1 MTISSPT
8 QQTLPP
14 GARAL
19 VFETSAGTIAG
30 WEAGDGARCVLLLH
44 GNSSTKA
51 IFRGQFDS
59 ELARDYRLVAFDLP
73 GHGASDDAREPEK
86 TYNIP
91 GYARLMYELMA
102 LAQTSEPAVVGWS
115 LGGHIAIEML
125 GQAMT
130 RGKMAL
136 RGLALSGTPPAG
148 PGIEEVGEAFRP
160 SPHMQVSFKENP
172 SKSELALYARMTCG
186 KIGGQHNSLAQ
197 ELLEAVYRCDGRSR
211 RLTAEHWMTGAEGHP
226 QRAVVANW
234 PRPIAVIQGEKE
246 PFFDNARLDDIAWGN
261 LWENRVHILPDCGHA
276 PFFEAPAAYNTL
288 LKRFLATLW

>member
-1 MTISSPT
+1 MTISPPT
-8 QQTLPP
+8 RQTLPP

-19 VFETSAGTIAG
+19 DFETSAGAIAG
-30 WEAGDGARCVLLLH
+30 WEAGGGERCVLFLH

-51 IFRGQFDS
+51 IFRSQFDS
-59 ELARDYRLVAFDLP
+59 DLVRDYRLVAFDLP
-73 GHGASDDAREPEK
+73 GHGASDDAHAPER

-91 GYARLMYELMA
+91 GYAHLICELMA
-102 LAQTSEPAVVGWS
+102 LAQISEPAVVGWS

-125 GQAMT
+125 GQ
-130 RGKMAL
+130 GIAL
-136 RGLALSGTPPAG
+136 RGLVLSGTPPAG
-148 PGIEEVGEAFRP
+148 PGVEEVGAAFRP

-172 SKSELALYARMTCG
+172 SKAELALYARMTCS
-186 KIGGQHNSLAQ
+186 QRNSLPQ

-226 QRAVVANW
+226 QRAVVADW

-276 PFFEAPAAYNTL
+276 PFFEAPAAYNAL
-288 LKRFLATLW
+288 LKCFLAPLW